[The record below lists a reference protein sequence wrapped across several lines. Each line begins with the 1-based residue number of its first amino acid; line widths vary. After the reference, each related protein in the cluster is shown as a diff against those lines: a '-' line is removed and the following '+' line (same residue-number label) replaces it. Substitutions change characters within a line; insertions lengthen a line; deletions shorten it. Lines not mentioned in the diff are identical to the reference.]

1 MIYTK
6 PKLIQLIHI
15 AKQKLSMDEYSYRAM
30 LERLT
35 GKQSTKQMS
44 MAELMQIMQ
53 ELETKGFKKTARK
66 HKSPPSQSAVGK
78 SRIITK
84 IRAVWIEMAKAGI
97 VRDSSEIALNRF
109 AIGIINTMLEKQ
121 GNNLRMLNLQSLND
135 YQASIVL
142 ERLKQWAKRGGL
154 HI

>member
-1 MIYTK
+1 
-6 PKLIQLIHI
+6 
-15 AKQKLSMDEYSYRAM
+15 
-30 LERLT
+30 
-35 GKQSTKQMS
+35 
-44 MAELMQIMQ
+44 
-53 ELETKGFKKTARK
+53 
-66 HKSPPSQSAVGK
+66 
-78 SRIITK
+78 
-84 IRAVWIEMAKAGI
+84 MAKAGI